1 MTYLTMEDINERL
14 KMLLVIVGEGNVM
27 KWANRIGINQ
37 STLNKRIRGEQKLSI
52 EQVQKILE
60 AHENISA
67 EWFVMGR
74 GPIFRD
80 LEREILSKRPAKS
93 RTKKEKGF

>member
-1 MTYLTMEDINERL
+1 MEDINERL

-27 KWANRIGINQ
+27 KWSKRIGINQ
-37 STLNKRIRGEQKLSI
+37 STLNKRIRGEQKLSV
-52 EQVQKILE
+52 EQVQKILQ

-80 LEREILSKRPAKS
+80 LDLEISSKKR
-93 RTKKEKGF
+93 KKAQNSKEESL

>member
-1 MTYLTMEDINERL
+1 MEDINERL

-27 KWANRIGINQ
+27 KWSKRIGMNQ
-37 STLNKRIRGEQKLSI
+37 STLNKRIRGEQKLSV
-52 EQVQKILE
+52 EQVQKILQ

-80 LEREILSKRPAKS
+80 LDLEISSKKR
-93 RTKKEKGF
+93 KKAQNSKEESL

>member
-1 MTYLTMEDINERL
+1 MEDINERL

-37 STLNKRIRGEQKLSI
+37 STLNKRIRGEQKLSV
-52 EQVQKILE
+52 EQVQKILQ

-67 EWFVMGR
+67 DWFVMGR
-74 GPIFRD
+74 DPIFRD

-93 RTKKEKGF
+93 RTTKKKTFKQ

>member
-1 MTYLTMEDINERL
+1 MEDINERL

-27 KWANRIGINQ
+27 KWSKRIGMNQ
-37 STLNKRIRGEQKLSI
+37 STLNKRIRGEQKLSV
-52 EQVQKILE
+52 EQVQKILQ

-74 GPIFRD
+74 GPIFWDLD
-80 LEREILSKRPAKS
+80 LEISSKKR
-93 RTKKEKGF
+93 KKAQNSKEESL